1 MVIHGIMNAVL
12 DADNWEN
19 IPELVKEARKMV
31 VTDLSVDQAND
42 LACMVEEVDGDAT
55 MLLVDSE
62 AVIVDAYGRMFPDT
76 VLISDLMAE
85 LEGE

>member
-1 MVIHGIMNAVL
+1 
-12 DADNWEN
+12 
-19 IPELVKEARKMV
+19 
-31 VTDLSVDQAND
+31 
-42 LACMVEEVDGDAT
+42 MVEEVDGDAT
-55 MLLVDSE
+55 MLFVDSE